1 MWLLTS
7 GIILGN
13 GVWLN
18 TCSRDR
24 MIICLCQVTI
34 IILECCHSIYF
45 YSILSCIIKTAFHFY
60 LFYTPGSYSH
70 ILLNVQ
76 IAKTIHVTRIILNQT
91 SRITD
96 RTRTLNLK
104 LCDRIRQSKGLC
116 LERQNWQ
123 IQSKNKC
130 HVALCACSQLFK
142 YRSLDC
148 FC

>member
-1 MWLLTS
+1 MCLLTS
-7 GIILGN
+7 GSILGN

-18 TCSRDR
+18 PRSRDQ
-24 MIICLCQVTI
+24 MIIWLCPVTI
-34 IILECCHSIYF
+34 IILECCHSVYF
-45 YSILSCIIKTAFHFY
+45 YSVLSGIVKTAFHFY

-104 LCDRIRQSKGLC
+104 LCDRMRQSKGFC
-116 LERQNWQ
+116 LKKQNWQ
-123 IQSKNKC
+123 IESKNKC
-130 HVALCACSQLFK
+130 HVALFACSQLFK

>member
-1 MWLLTS
+1 MWPPQHHSPEAFVFHQYLSPDVFAHIRHHIRQWCVAQHLLS
-7 GIILGN
+7 
-13 GVWLN
+13 
-18 TCSRDR
+18 DQ
-24 MIICLCQVTI
+24 MIIWLCQVTI

-76 IAKTIHVTRIILNQT
+76 IAKTIHITSIILNQT

-116 LERQNWQ
+116 LEKQN
-123 IQSKNKC
+123 
-130 HVALCACSQLFK
+130 
-142 YRSLDC
+142 
-148 FC
+148 